1 VLVDMNQTTL
11 STNENTRYHCKWT
24 PFHNHQ
30 FSSRILSTWV
40 NGNQVFDGVN
50 VLTDVRH
57 AQRLTFEH

>member
-1 VLVDMNQTTL
+1 
-11 STNENTRYHCKWT
+11 
-24 PFHNHQ
+24 
-30 FSSRILSTWV
+30 V